1 MATPATALRAEPN
14 KGEQSNAKAAW
25 FRSPLAVWL
34 IAGSSFFIA
43 IYLAA
48 LFVAPHAQD
57 PAIALIANGFGDPF
71 ANEIAKWLSIGLCFA
86 IAFAVPKLGAKK
98 LQSLEGAIARFAL
111 HRRQAI
117 LFCSVLPVLV
127 RLALLP
133 ILRVPEPI
141 IADEF
146 GYLLL
151 ANTFASGR
159 LTNPAHPLWKFF
171 EGNYILHQPTYTSQY
186 PFASAILMAIPE
198 IFGATPWLGVCL
210 EVGLMCGLTCWMLQ
224 AWVPPKWALL
234 GGLFVV
240 AEFSIV
246 SPWMNT
252 YWGGSTAAIGGA
264 LVAGAVPRIM
274 KDWRVRDSVL
284 FGLGVAILSQSRPF
298 EGLLFSVPMA
308 AWLAVWVIRER
319 KIPFDLRFRNVVI
332 PVSSV
337 FVLLAV
343 GTAYYNWR
351 VTGDPFLMPYKL
363 HQRLYGTPQPFFF
376 QPAILD
382 APGIHRQKDRADV
395 FRWELDAHEGRLPD
409 NDE

>member
-1 MATPATALRAEPN
+1 MATPSPVLRAEPN
-14 KGEQSNAKAAW
+14 TGTQRNAKAAW

-34 IAGSSFFIA
+34 IAGSSLFIA
-43 IYLAA
+43 IYLLA

-57 PAIALIANGFGDPF
+57 PAMALTANGFGDPF
-71 ANEIAKWLSIGLCFA
+71 TNEIAKWISVGLCLA
-86 IAFAVPKLGAKK
+86 IACAVPKLGANKF
-98 LQSLEGAIARFAL
+98 QSLEGAISRFAL

-127 RLALLP
+127 RFALLP

-171 EGNYILHQPTYTSQY
+171 EGNYILHQPAYTSQY
-186 PFASAILMAIPE
+186 PFASAIPMAIAE

-210 EVGLMCGLTCWMLQ
+210 GVGLMCGLICWMLQ

-234 GGLFVV
+234 GGLV
-240 AEFSIV
+240 AIGQFSIV
-246 SPWMNT
+246 TPWMNT

-264 LVAGAVPRIM
+264 LLAGAAPRIV
-274 KDWRVRDSVL
+274 KYCRVRDSVL

-298 EGLLFSVPMA
+298 EGLLFSIPLVV
-308 AWLAVWVIRER
+308 WLALWVIGER
-319 KIPFDLRFRNVVI
+319 KISFDLRLRNVVI
-332 PVSSV
+332 PVSAI
-337 FVLLAV
+337 FILLVA

-351 VTGDPFLMPYKL
+351 VTGDPLLMPYKL
-363 HQRLYGTPQPFFF
+363 HQRL
-376 QPAILD
+376 
-382 APGIHRQKDRADV
+382 
-395 FRWELDAHEGRLPD
+395 
-409 NDE
+409 